1 MKLRLIIES
10 MAAGLLLWLIFSVLG
25 GMLLTILSV
34 PEITEGYTG
43 SVNVE
48 SRVEFGRKPG
58 WWMNVLQWVAASA
71 IYLLFRLGI
80 RAVWSRRRGA

>member
-1 MKLRLIIES
+1 MKLRFIMES

-25 GMLLTILSV
+25 GMLLTVLSV
-34 PEITEGYTG
+34 PEITDAYTG
-43 SVNVE
+43 SVNAE
-48 SRVEFGRKPG
+48 SRVGFGRKPE

-80 RAVWSRRRGA
+80 RAVWSRRREA